1 MIDPHAAVVV
11 ITHLWNT
18 DFQQWWYTYFDPHHA
33 PWYTGQVWGNVFAVL
48 PLAVLGT
55 VTYWVHKV
63 LTKDIEKFD
72 AEKAHDEHSKHLRAI
87 LDALDPE
94 VESDSTLD
102 YIAGQVNEDTPGGL
116 KTIRDEIKL
125 LAHGSN
131 GSDGP

>member
-1 MIDPHAAVVV
+1 MSLSIAIFFLHS
-11 ITHLWNT
+11 HFWN
-18 DFQQWWYTYFDPHHA
+18 FFFLGEPGHQWWEAAT
-33 PWYTGQVWGNVFAVL
+33 WSNVAAVL

-94 VESDSTLD
+94 VESDSVLD

-116 KTIRDEIKL
+116 RTIRDEIKL

-131 GSDGP
+131 GSDAP

>member
-1 MIDPHAAVVV
+1 MIDPHVAVVV

-18 DFQQWWYTYFDPHHA
+18 DFAHWFHIYFDPYRA
-33 PWYTGQVWGNVFAVL
+33 PWYEGLVWGNVFAVL

-55 VTYWVHKV
+55 IGYWVHKWV
-63 LTKDIEKFD
+63 TKDIKEFD
-72 AEKAHDEHSKHLRAI
+72 AREAHDEHTKHLRAI

-102 YIAGQVNEDTPGGL
+102 YIASQVNEETPGGL

-125 LAHGSN
+125 LGHGSN
-131 GSDGP
+131 AP